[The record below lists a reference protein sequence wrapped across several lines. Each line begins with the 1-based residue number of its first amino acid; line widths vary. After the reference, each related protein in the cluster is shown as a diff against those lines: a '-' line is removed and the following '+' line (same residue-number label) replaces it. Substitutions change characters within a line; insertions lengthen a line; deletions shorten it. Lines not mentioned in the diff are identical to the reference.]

1 MYLIC
6 VFRKKNTLRMTKSLT
21 VDSAMCLPIDEN
33 EEYEFDAK
41 KVNDEGSQNLTELD
55 ELVID
60 TTLNISNKLCLSAGR
75 VLTKTTQQF
84 SVNDGQLLEEAEI
97 LSYVLEDTHLT
108 VDDTSHQLSSILRNL
123 KKLEHSLELTH
134 SMVAKHNQL

>member
-1 MYLIC
+1 
-6 VFRKKNTLRMTKSLT
+6 MTKSLT

-41 KVNDEGSQNLTELD
+41 KVNDEAFIEGSQNLTELD

-60 TTLNISNKLCLSAGR
+60 TTLNISNKLCLSAGQ

-134 SMVAKHNQL
+134 SMVAQHNQL

>member
-60 TTLNISNKLCLSAGR
+60 TTLNISNKLCLSAGQ

-108 VDDTSHQLSSILRNL
+108 VEDTSHQLSSILRNL
-123 KKLEHSLELTH
+123 KKLEHSLELTN